1 MPKFIVKS
9 GANAG
14 LEIPLTGKRL
24 VFGRSDECDVVLTD
38 GNVSRV
44 HAHAIV
50 LDGLVALVDLNSSNG
65 TYVNELPISRIL
77 LMDGDE
83 VRLGETVLVFSDS
96 GPGSREFA
104 GAALASAPR
113 LQVASAAPAE
123 PKDQDSAEELNRT
136 QLFAPIPDDIHV
148 EALKEIYL
156 KLKAL
161 YRVFQEVSQAESLQ
175 DMFEA
180 VGRALTISTGA
191 ERVVF
196 FLNAEKSGEEWHR
209 FLTHTASKVDERQA
223 ASPVSE
229 ALLARARSELRLVQ
243 AHVTADGV
251 TDFSQGKANAIGA
264 PVTRGGKLLA
274 VLYVDNPATGEP
286 FTKDDADFIYT
297 LSLQLAVRLNQ
308 VEQVQQLK
316 QENVELRRRVDSDF
330 AIIVRDEKMKAVMAL
345 AQRVAGSDSTV
356 LVTGES
362 GTGKELVARAIH
374 HFSPRSGKPL
384 IAVNCAA
391 LPETLLESELFGH
404 EKGAFTG
411 ALERRIGKFELAD
424 GGTLFLD
431 EIGDISAAAQ
441 AKLLRALQEGEITRV
456 GGTKTIKVD
465 VRLIT
470 ATNKNLAE
478 EVKHGRFRQDL
489 FFRLRVIDIELPPLR
504 QRRDDIPVLAEHFL
518 KQLRQKVPTRVRA
531 FSPEAMEILKRY
543 SFPGN
548 VRELRNLVERAL
560 VFATGEVILP
570 EHFPTELVDADIGVP
585 PLTTTDDAAPSKVLS
600 VRADGTP
607 LPLAEVERDHIMLVL
622 RHVRG
627 NKLRAAA
634 LLGISRTTLYE
645 KLKLYGLTGDGPA
658 APGTSAD

>member
-9 GANAG
+9 GPHAG
-14 LEIPLTGKRL
+14 LEIPLVGKRL

-65 TYVNELPISRIL
+65 TFVNELPISRIL

-83 VRLGETVLVFSDS
+83 IRLGETVLVFCDAET
-96 GPGSREFA
+96 GGREFA
-104 GAALASAPR
+104 GAPLASMPR
-113 LQVASAAPAE
+113 FQSAPASPPTPLE
-123 PKDQDSAEELNRT
+123 GTEELGRT
-136 QLFAPIPDDIHV
+136 QLFAPIPDDMHV

-161 YRVFQEVSQAESLQ
+161 YRVFQEVSQSDTLS

-196 FLNAEKSGEEWHR
+196 FLNAEKTGETWHK

-229 ALLARARSELRLVQ
+229 ALLARARADLRMVP
-243 AHVTADGV
+243 AHVEPDGE
-251 TDFSQGKANAIGA
+251 TDFAQGQANAIAA
-264 PVTRGGKLLA
+264 PVVRGGRLLA

-286 FTKDDADFIYT
+286 FTKDDADFVYT

-308 VEQVQQLK
+308 VEQVQQLR
-316 QENVELRRRVDSDF
+316 QENVELRRRVDADF

-345 AQRVAGSDSTV
+345 TQRVAGSDSTV

-362 GTGKELVARAIH
+362 GTGKELIARAIH
-374 HFSPRSGKPL
+374 HFSPRASKPL
-384 IAVNCAA
+384 VAVNCAA

-411 ALERRIGKFELAD
+411 AHERRIGKFELAD

-456 GGTKTIKVD
+456 GGTKTIKVN
-465 VRLIT
+465 VRVIT

-478 EVKHGRFRQDL
+478 EVRQGRFRQDL
-489 FFRLRVIDIELPPLR
+489 YFRLKVIDIALPALR
-504 QRRDDIPVLAEHFL
+504 DRPDDIPVLAEHFL
-518 KQLRQKVPTRVRA
+518 KQLRQKVPTRVKA
-531 FSPEAMEILKRY
+531 FSPEALEVLKRY

-560 VFATGEVILP
+560 VFATGETILP
-570 EHFPTELVDADIGVP
+570 EHFPVELLEAAGGGLMIPAADNE
-585 PLTTTDDAAPSKVLS
+585 APQGERA
-600 VRADGTP
+600 VRPDGTP
-607 LPLAEVERDHIMLVL
+607 LPLSEVERNHILLVL

-634 LLGISRTTLYE
+634 ILGISRTTLYE
-645 KLKLYGLTGDGPA
+645 KLKLYGLTGDGTA
-658 APGTSAD
+658 LTDGDTD